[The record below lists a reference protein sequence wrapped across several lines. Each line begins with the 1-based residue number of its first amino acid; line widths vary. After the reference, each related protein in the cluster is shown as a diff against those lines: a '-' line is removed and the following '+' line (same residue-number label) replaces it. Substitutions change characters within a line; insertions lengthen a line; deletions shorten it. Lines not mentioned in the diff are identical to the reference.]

1 MSNSDKDDRRKYSR
15 VTFTTRIEIRMLDVS
30 GQHVQFM
37 ADSKD
42 LSQRGLFVKTEK
54 RPSLD
59 TACRVTV
66 YLSRGTDDL
75 KLEIQGRIVRHTDA
89 GFGVAF
95 ESMDLDTYSHLKML
109 VLYNIEA
116 KD

>member
-1 MSNSDKDDRRKYSR
+1 MSISDKDDRRKYSR
-15 VTFTTRIEIRMLDVS
+15 VRFTTKIEIHMLDVS

-42 LSQRGLFVKTEK
+42 LSRKGLFVKTKK

-66 YLSRGTDDL
+66 YLSRGIDDL

-95 ESMDLDTYSHLKML
+95 ESMDLDTYTHLKML
-109 VLYNIEA
+109 VLYNIEG